1 MKPWLEVDMQ
11 VVSAERGALGRA
23 VAEAGDLVAFSWY
36 TLKALVRGVFTG
48 RLAWQEFLR
57 QLWFMAAVTTV
68 PSVLVM
74 IPFGV
79 AVALNVGSL
88 AAQIG
93 AENYGGAIVAFLI
106 IGQAGPM
113 VCALMIAGVG
123 GSAITADLGSR
134 TIREETDALEVMGI
148 STVARLV
155 VPRVL
160 AAAVVTVLLGAVV
173 MVVGIAASL
182 MFHVYV
188 LDGTAGSF
196 LSTLTQFASLS
207 DFASAELKAAFFG
220 VLSALVASY
229 KGLTVRG
236 GPQGVGNAV
245 NEAVV
250 LAFVAVFVANTVISQ
265 IFPLFV
271 PARGEY

>member
-1 MKPWLEVDMQ
+1 MQ
-11 VVSAERGALGRA
+11 TAGVERGAVGRA
-23 VAEAGDLVAFSWY
+23 LAESGELVAFAWY
-36 TLKALVRGVFTG
+36 TVRSALRTVFTG
-48 RLAWQEFLR
+48 RFSWSECLR
-57 QLWFMAAVTTV
+57 QMWFLATVTTV

-93 AENYGGAIVAFLI
+93 AEAYGGAVVAFLI

-113 VCALMIAGVG
+113 VCALMISGVG

-134 TIREETDALEVMGI
+134 KIREETDALEVMGV

-155 VPRVL
+155 VPRVV
-160 AAAVVTVLLGAVV
+160 AAVLITMLLNGVV
-173 MVVGIAASL
+173 MVVGIGASL
-182 MFHVYV
+182 LFHVYV
-188 LDGTAGSF
+188 MEGTTGGF
-196 LSTLTQFASLS
+196 LGTLTQFASVNDFLS
-207 DFASAELKAAFFG
+207 SELKAAAFG
-220 VLSALVASY
+220 LCSAIVASY
-229 KGLTVRG
+229 KGLTAKG

-245 NEAVV
+245 NESVV
-250 LAFVAVFVANTVISQ
+250 LAFILVFVVNTAISQ
-265 IFPLFV
+265 LFPLFV

>member
-1 MKPWLEVDMQ
+1 MF
-11 VVSAERGALGRA
+11 
-23 VAEAGDLVAFSWY
+23 EAGDLLAFSWY
-36 TLKALVRGVFTG
+36 TIRALVVAVVR
-48 RLAWQEFLR
+48 REISLR
-57 QLWFMAAVTTV
+57 ESISQLWFMASVTTL

-93 AENYGGAIVAFLI
+93 AEAYGGAIVAFLI
-106 IGQAGPM
+106 IGQAAPL

-134 TIREETDALEVMGI
+134 KIREEIDALEVMGV
-148 STVARLV
+148 STVSRLV

-160 AAAVVTVLLGAVV
+160 AAILITVLLGALV
-173 MVVGIAASL
+173 MVVGIGASL
-182 MFHVYV
+182 IFHVYV
-188 LDGTAGSF
+188 LDGSPGSF
-196 LSTLTQFASLS
+196 LGTLTQFASVT
-207 DFASAELKAAFFG
+207 DFVSAEFKAAVFG
-220 VLSALVASY
+220 LVSAIVASY
-229 KGLTVRG
+229 KGLTVRA

-250 LAFVAVFVANTVISQ
+250 LAFILVFIANAVISQ
-265 IFPLFV
+265 LFPLFV
-271 PARGEY
+271 PAKGEYR

>member
-1 MKPWLEVDMQ
+1 MAAIPTEG
-11 VVSAERGALGRA
+11 GAVRRA
-23 VAEAGDLVAFSWY
+23 VAEAGDLAAFSWY
-36 TLKALVRGVFTG
+36 TLKALARDTATG
-48 RLAWQEFLR
+48 KLAWPEFLR
-57 QLWFMAAVTTV
+57 QLWFMASVTTL

-93 AENYGGAIVAFLI
+93 AESYGGAIVAFLI

-134 TIREETDALEVMGI
+134 KIREETDALEVMGI
-148 STVARLV
+148 STIARLV

-160 AAAVVTVLLGAVV
+160 AAAVVTVLLGAIV

-182 MFHVYV
+182 AFHVFV

-196 LSTLTQFASLS
+196 LGTLTQFASLK
-207 DFASAELKAAFFG
+207 DFASAELKAALFG
-220 VLSALVASY
+220 VLAALVASY

-250 LAFVAVFVANTVISQ
+250 LAFIAVFVANTVISQ
-265 IFPLFV
+265 VFPLFV

>member
-1 MKPWLEVDMQ
+1 MSAVDTD
-11 VVSAERGALGRA
+11 RGPVARA
-23 VAEAGDLVAFSWY
+23 AAEAGDLIAFCWY
-36 TLKALVRGVFTG
+36 TLRALVRAVAARTLSWREILQQFWFT
-48 RLAWQEFLR
+48 AS
-57 QLWFMAAVTTV
+57 VTTL

-74 IPFGV
+74 LPFGV

-93 AENYGGAIVAFLI
+93 AEAYGGAVVAFLI

-134 TIREETDALEVMGI
+134 KIREETDALEVMGI
-148 STVARLV
+148 SPVERLV

-160 AAAVVTVLLGAVV
+160 AATVVSVLLCAVV
-173 MVVGIAASL
+173 MVVGIGASL
-182 MFHVYV
+182 LFHVYV
-188 LDGTAGSF
+188 VDGTAGSF
-196 LSTLTQFASLS
+196 LATMTQFASVW
-207 DFASAELKAAFFG
+207 DFVSAELKAAVFG
-220 VLSALVASY
+220 LLSALIAGY

-236 GPQGVGNAV
+236 GPQGVGDAV

-250 LAFVAVFVANTVISQ
+250 LAFIAVFVANTVISQ
-265 IFPLFV
+265 LFALLV